1 MKKQQNGCHINQ
13 KDYSAKKTTLPRG
26 LTLTL
31 TLLYTIFDS
40 QETPFV
46 YLLLTK
52 ENPFTHQV

>member
-1 MKKQQNGCHINQ
+1 MAAI
-13 KDYSAKKTTLPRG
+13 STKKTTLPRG
-26 LTLTL
+26 LTL